1 MSERVYISGP
11 VSGLPLDEVRATF
24 AARERA
30 LVHAGYKVVN
40 PLEKALKTLGEGKA
54 WEEYMAFD
62 VLLLLGCDLINFLQG
77 WEDSRGSR
85 LEAAIAKQKG
95 IGTLFYTGM
104 RYEQN

>member
-11 VSGLPLDEVRATF
+11 VSGLPLGEVRATF

-40 PLEKALKTLGEGKA
+40 PLERSLQTLGEDKV

-62 VLLLLGCDLINFLQG
+62 IQLLWKCDLINFLQG
-77 WEDSRGSR
+77 WTDSQGSR
-85 LEAAIAKQKG
+85 LEAAIAKRKG
-95 IGTLFYTGM
+95 IGTLFFTGM
-104 RYEQN
+104 RYE

>member
-1 MSERVYISGP
+1 MSEKVYISGP
-11 VSGLPLDEVRATF
+11 VSGLPLGEVRETF

-40 PLEKALKTLGEGKA
+40 PLERSLQALGEDKT

-62 VLLLLGCDLINFLQG
+62 VLLLLKCDLINFLQG
-77 WEDSRGSR
+77 WEDSRGAR
-85 LEAAIAKQKG
+85 LEAAIARKKG

-104 RYEQN
+104 RYE

>member
-11 VSGLPLDEVRATF
+11 VSGLPLGEVRETF

-40 PLEKALKTLGEGKA
+40 PLERSLQALGEGQT

-62 VLLLLGCDLINFLQG
+62 IQLLWKCDLINFLQG
-77 WEDSRGSR
+77 AEGSRGSR

-104 RYEQN
+104 RYE